1 MYKSLEYIIN
11 ETLLKYGD
19 GNLESEACRQKIARE
34 ISERYI
40 LDRRVSDERWS
51 HNPDTN
57 PSNRWSK

>member
-34 ISERYI
+34 IS
-40 LDRRVSDERWS
+40 
-51 HNPDTN
+51 
-57 PSNRWSK
+57 